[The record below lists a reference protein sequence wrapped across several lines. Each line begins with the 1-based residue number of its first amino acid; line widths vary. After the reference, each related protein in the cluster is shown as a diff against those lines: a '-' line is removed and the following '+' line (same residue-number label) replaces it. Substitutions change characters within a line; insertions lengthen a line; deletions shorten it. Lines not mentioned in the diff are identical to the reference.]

1 MRKLSFLIIPLTLLS
16 SYTFALETAPKCV
29 KVDQQQIAGL
39 FERWNDSLKSGDA
52 KKVSANYL
60 ADAVLLPTISSQ
72 VPLTDA
78 ERTDYFKHF
87 LAKKPVGK
95 IDGRTIRIGCNK
107 AIDIG
112 TFTFKDKS
120 TVSARYTFTY
130 VWDGKEWKISTHH
143 SSEVPAN
150 N

>member
-16 SYTFALETAPKCV
+16 SYRFALETAPKCV

-72 VPLTDA
+72 VRLTDA

-95 IDGRTIRIGCNK
+95 IDSRTIRIGCNK

-112 TFTFKDKS
+112 TYTFTFKDKS
-120 TVSARYTFTY
+120 TVSARYTLS
-130 VWDGKEWKISTHH
+130 VLLN
-143 SSEVPAN
+143 SEIRVFR
-150 N
+150 